1 MEKGFK
7 IKAAPGVEYKC
18 LAPETGNYE
27 VGQEVIIE
35 YDKTQDSGVIER
47 CLNSN
52 ELPRNG
58 GEDKKQESKSG
69 DNFGRILRHPNL
81 RDQGRINEKG
91 AREHSMLRTAIRKV
105 VEHNLSM
112 KIIGCH
118 YTFDRKLV
126 IFQFSAEGRIDFR
139 NLVRDLAGALH
150 TRVELRQ
157 IGVRDEAAIVGGLG
171 ICGRPLCCNTV
182 LEKFAGVNVKTA
194 KTQHLSLNPSSVS
207 GCCGRLKCCLKYE
220 VDWYREAFRR
230 LPKNNSRCK
239 TPQGTGKVIEVNALT
254 EKIRVALDG
263 EGDNVVEFS
272 AADLEF

>member
-1 MEKGFK
+1 M
-7 IKAAPGVEYKC
+7 EYKC

-27 VGQEVIIE
+27 IGQQVILE
-35 YDKTQDSGVIER
+35 YEKNQDSGVIER
-47 CLNSN
+47 
-52 ELPRNG
+52 ELKAHEFSSGKDENKSCASRTD
-58 GEDKKQESKSG
+58 DKL
-69 DNFGRILRHPNL
+69 GRILRHPNL

-91 AREHSMLRTAIRKV
+91 AREHSMFRTAVRKV
-105 VEHNLSM
+105 GEHNLPM
-112 KIIGCH
+112 KILGCH

-126 IFQFSAEGRIDFR
+126 VFQFSAEGRIDFR

-150 TRVELRQ
+150 SRVELRQ

-182 LEKFAGVNVKTA
+182 LDKFAGVNVKTA
-194 KTQHLSLNPSSVS
+194 KTQHLSLNPNSVS

-230 LPKNNSRCK
+230 LPKNNARCK
-239 TPQGTGKVIEVNALT
+239 TPQGPGKVIEVNALT

-263 EGDNVVEFS
+263 DGESIVEFS
-272 AADLEF
+272 VADLEF